1 MYVSY
6 CEKCGSELKGNK
18 FCETCGHLCKSSVV
32 VQPVNHDELS
42 DMGEHEIIQ
51 QVTVEKDINHTDLYS
66 SIPVSGPTGME

>member
-32 VQPVNHDELS
+32 VQ
-42 DMGEHEIIQ
+42 
-51 QVTVEKDINHTDLYS
+51 QVWNNLK
-66 SIPVSGPTGME
+66 